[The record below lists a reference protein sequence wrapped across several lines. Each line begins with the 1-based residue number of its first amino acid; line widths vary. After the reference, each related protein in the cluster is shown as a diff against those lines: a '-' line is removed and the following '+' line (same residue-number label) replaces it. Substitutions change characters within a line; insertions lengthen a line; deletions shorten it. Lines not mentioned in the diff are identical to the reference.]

1 MNLCYK
7 STNTSDLLQ
16 KNYNAKTYHYGYVVN
31 MPYENSVNNKF
42 VGTIFNY
49 LKTFEDETGVEIE
62 TTKYK
67 SVDDLKSALK

>member
-1 MNLCYK
+1 MNLYYK

-42 VGTIFNY
+42 VGTILNY
-49 LKTFEDETGVEIE
+49 LKTFDESMINN
-62 TTKYK
+62 
-67 SVDDLKSALK
+67 LIR